1 MQEIFKN
8 GSTISYGKRKNLP
21 PGIVEDYLILP
32 DSTKGFTSDE
42 KNNFEKICKSFSWT
56 STSNP
61 GEILPP
67 CYGFFPFGDGSIILV
82 ARFIDDGRDNQ
93 GRADL
98 LRVDALK
105 VPSQLFHELKSDL
118 SFVFDS
124 SIWKHTFAVENS
136 IAESTV
142 ISLDDCAKIFEL
154 VKKSITVP
162 LLVGCSKNFKF
173 KPTSGKFNT
182 FDINSKTVEEISVP
196 VVSMPPNPSGLIKI
210 SKPSSP
216 VVGGGE
222 TRLVGPLLFG
232 IFVLIICWVVFKVN
246 EQNLVKEKTKL
257 TEKNTELTK
266 ENKNLFKGNTK
277 LTEEN
282 KNLIKANTKL
292 TEENTDLAT
301 KNDILAKLKNFNV
314 DDLMEKLGDKPDLKI
329 ATEVLSDIKIQAQK
343 SFVKEIEG
351 KLKNELQKE
360 MIKLQKTMTDWLDK
374 QIKPDP
380 K

>member
-1 MQEIFKN
+1 MMQEIFKN
-8 GSTISYGKRKNLP
+8 GSTISYGKRKNLAS
-21 PGIVEDYLILP
+21 GIVEDYLILP
-32 DSTKGFTSDE
+32 DTTKGFTSDE

-67 CYGFFPFGDGSIILV
+67 CYGFFPFGDGSSILV

-98 LRVDALK
+98 LRVDAIK
-105 VPSQLFHELKSDL
+105 VPAQLFHELKSDL
-118 SFVFDS
+118 RFLIDS
-124 SIWKHTFAVENS
+124 SIWKNIFAVENS
-136 IAESTV
+136 MADSIV
-142 ISLDDCAKIFEL
+142 ISPDDCDKVFEL
-154 VKKSITVP
+154 VKKNITTP

-182 FDINSKTVEEISVP
+182 FDINSKTIEEISVP
-196 VVSMPPNPSGLIKI
+196 VVLINPAPSGPNKTPNPS
-210 SKPSSP
+210 PP
-216 VVGGGE
+216 VNS
-222 TRLVGPLLFG
+222 RLVVPLLFG
-232 IFVLIICWVVFKVN
+232 IVVLIICWVDFKVN
-246 EQNLVKEKTKL
+246 EQNLVKE
-257 TEKNTELTK
+257 NTELTK
-266 ENKNLFKGNTK
+266 ENKNLSKENTEVTK
-277 LTEEN
+277 ENTELTKEN

-292 TEENTDLAT
+292 TKENTDLAT

-314 DDLMEKLGDKPDLKI
+314 DDLIKKLGDKPDLKK

-343 SFVKEIEG
+343 SFVKDIEV

-360 MIKLQKTMTDWLDK
+360 MIKLEKTMTDWLDK

-380 K
+380 KQ

>member
-1 MQEIFKN
+1 MEEIFKN
-8 GSTISYGKRKNLP
+8 GSTISYGKRKNLAS
-21 PGIVEDYLILP
+21 GIVEDYLILP

-67 CYGFFPFGDGSIILV
+67 CYGFFPFGDGFTILV

-105 VPSQLFHELKSDL
+105 VPAQLFHELKSDL
-118 SFVFDS
+118 RLVFDS
-124 SIWKHTFAVENS
+124 SIWKNIFAVENS
-136 IAESTV
+136 MADSIV
-142 ISLDDCAKIFEL
+142 ISTDDCDKVFEL
-154 VKKSITVP
+154 VKKNITTP

-196 VVSMPPNPSGLIKI
+196 VVAAPSNPRIPLPPPKSNSI
-210 SKPSSP
+210 
-216 VVGGGE
+216 VVG
-222 TRLVGPLLFG
+222 
-232 IFVLIICWVVFKVN
+232 
-246 EQNLVKEKTKL
+246 Q
-257 TEKNTELTK
+257 
-266 ENKNLFKGNTK
+266 KNLHLVFLLMVGISGTIIWGVNLKIDNQK
-277 LTEEN
+277 LANEKSDLEEN
-282 KNLIKANTKL
+282 KRKLEQDKKELDKMNLILVGEKGELNKKHKEL
-292 TEENTDLAT
+292 VDKNKGLEEELS
-301 KNDILAKLKNFNV
+301 KNENINV
-314 DDLMEKLGDKPDLKI
+314 VELMKRLGDKPDLKK
-329 ATEVLSDIKIQAQK
+329 ATDVLSDIKIQAQK
-343 SFVKEIEG
+343 SFVKDIEG

-360 MIKLQKTMTDWLDK
+360 MNKLEKTMTDWLDK
-374 QIKPDP
+374 QIKLDS

>member
-1 MQEIFKN
+1 MMEEIFKN
-8 GSTISYGKRKNLP
+8 GSTISYGKRKNLAS
-21 PGIVEDYLILP
+21 GIVEDYLILP

-67 CYGFFPFGDGSIILV
+67 CYGFFPFGDGFTILV

-105 VPSQLFHELKSDL
+105 VPAQLFHELKSDL
-118 SFVFDS
+118 RLVFDS
-124 SIWKHTFAVENS
+124 SIWKNIFAVENS
-136 IAESTV
+136 MADSIV
-142 ISLDDCAKIFEL
+142 ISTDDCDKVFEL
-154 VKKSITVP
+154 VKKNITTP

-196 VVSMPPNPSGLIKI
+196 VVAAPSNPRIPLPPPKSNSI
-210 SKPSSP
+210 
-216 VVGGGE
+216 VVG
-222 TRLVGPLLFG
+222 
-232 IFVLIICWVVFKVN
+232 
-246 EQNLVKEKTKL
+246 Q
-257 TEKNTELTK
+257 
-266 ENKNLFKGNTK
+266 KNLHLVFLLMVGISGTIIWGVNLKIDNQK
-277 LTEEN
+277 LANEKSDLEEN
-282 KNLIKANTKL
+282 KRKLEQDKKELDKMNLILVGEKGELNKKHKEL
-292 TEENTDLAT
+292 VDKNKGLEEELS
-301 KNDILAKLKNFNV
+301 KNENINV
-314 DDLMEKLGDKPDLKI
+314 VELMKRLGDKPDLKK
-329 ATEVLSDIKIQAQK
+329 ATDVLSDIKIQAQK
-343 SFVKEIEG
+343 SFVKDIEG

-360 MIKLQKTMTDWLDK
+360 MNKLEKTMTDWLDK
-374 QIKPDP
+374 QIKLDS

>member
-8 GSTISYGKRKNLP
+8 GSTISYGKRKNLA

-67 CYGFFPFGDGSIILV
+67 CYGFFPFGDGSSILV

-98 LRVDALK
+98 LRVDAIK
-105 VPSQLFHELKSDL
+105 IPAQLFHELKSDL

-124 SIWKHTFAVENS
+124 SIWKNTFAIENS
-136 IAESTV
+136 MADSIV
-142 ISLDDCAKIFEL
+142 ISPDDCDKVFEL

-173 KPTSGKFNT
+173 KPTSGKFNS

-196 VVSMPPNPSGLIKI
+196 IVAPPSNPRIPLPPQKPIQSSVVQKYFPYVVFLSLIGNIFFGLLAYDLKFNQIEKLEIEKKEKDEKITYSDNLVIEKDGLIKE
-210 SKPSSP
+210 KD
-216 VVGGGE
+216 V
-222 TRLVGPLLFG
+222 
-232 IFVLIICWVVFKVN
+232 IIAQKIADLN
-246 EQNLVKEKTKL
+246 AEKNKTKFDL
-257 TEKNTELTK
+257 DKIMEQVKSNPTLVNAKKVLEKYEIEAHDAFMDRVK
-266 ENKNLFKGNTK
+266 SDFS
-277 LTEEN
+277 
-282 KNLIKANTKL
+282 KAQK
-292 TEENTDLAT
+292 
-301 KNDILAKLKNFNV
+301 KSI
-314 DDLMEKLGDKPDLKI
+314 DKWLEDLK
-329 ATEVLSDIKIQAQK
+329 ASDSK
-343 SFVKEIEG
+343 G
-351 KLKNELQKE
+351 KK
-360 MIKLQKTMTDWLDK
+360 
-374 QIKPDP
+374 
-380 K
+380 

>member
-8 GSTISYGKRKNLP
+8 GSTISYGKRKNLA
-21 PGIVEDYLILP
+21 PGIVEDYLILS

-67 CYGFFPFGDGSIILV
+67 CYGFFPFGDGSSIIV

-98 LRVDALK
+98 LRVDAIK
-105 VPSQLFHELKSDL
+105 VPAQLFYELKSDL
-118 SFVFDS
+118 RLVFDS
-124 SIWKHTFAVENS
+124 SIWKNIFDVENS
-136 IAESTV
+136 MADSIV
-142 ISLDDCAKIFEL
+142 ISSDDCDKVFEL
-154 VKKSITVP
+154 VKKNITVP

-182 FDINSKTVEEISVP
+182 FDINSKTVEEISGP
-196 VVSMPPNPSGLIKI
+196 VVAPPSNPRIPFPPPKSNSIVVEQKNLRIVFLL
-210 SKPSSP
+210 
-216 VVGGGE
+216 VVGITITIFWGANLKIDNQKLADE
-222 TRLVGPLLFG
+222 KSDLEKNKKELDKTNLILVGEKGELNKKHTDLV
-232 IFVLIICWVVFKVN
+232 IKN
-246 EQNLVKEKTKL
+246 KSLVKELEEKQNINVFELMKKL
-257 TEKNTELTK
+257 GERPDLTK
-266 ENKNLFKGNTK
+266 
-277 LTEEN
+277 
-282 KNLIKANTKL
+282 
-292 TEENTDLAT
+292 
-301 KNDILAKLKNFNV
+301 
-314 DDLMEKLGDKPDLKI
+314 
-329 ATEVLSDIKIQAQK
+329 ATEVLSGYKIQAQK
-343 SFVKEIEG
+343 SFVKDIEV

-360 MIKLQKTMTDWLDK
+360 MIKLEKTMTDWLDK